1 MLPWEGYNT
10 SCLATGEGTTEKSD
24 SKAAFENTTSVTQV
38 GMLYPLS
45 YKTATENLGQG
56 SHGYTHQP

>member
-24 SKAAFENTTSVTQV
+24 SKAGFEHTTSVTQV

-45 YKTATENLGQG
+45 YKTTTENLG
-56 SHGYTHQP
+56 PR